1 MKDKLLLKIF
11 RNAGFTL
18 LELLIVMIIIGLLA
32 ALIGPKM
39 IGRVGESRQTVA
51 KQQVEG
57 FGSALEMYRLDTTK
71 YPTQE
76 QGLEALVSE
85 PQGVNNW
92 KGPYLKKKFIPKDPW
107 GHEYI
112 YTYPGANGD
121 YDIVSYGADG
131 NTGGG
136 GGGKEVASWGKD
148 LCFLLLKGNKGWQI
162 SKILH

>member
-1 MKDKLLLKIF
+1 MRNKLKLGLLKSG
-11 RNAGFTL
+11 GFTL

-51 KQQVEG
+51 KQQIEG
-57 FGSALEMYRLDTTK
+57 FSSAMEMYKLDTTK

-76 QGLEALVSE
+76 QGLEALVTE
-85 PQGVNNW
+85 PQGIANW

-107 GHEYI
+107 GNNYV
-112 YTYPGANGD
+112 YTYPGEHGD

-131 NTGGG
+131 NSGGDG
-136 GGGKEVASWGKD
+136 EAKDVASWE
-148 LCFLLLKGNKGWQI
+148 
-162 SKILH
+162 

>member
-1 MKDKLLLKIF
+1 MANRLKLELLKKG
-11 RNAGFTL
+11 GFTL

-51 KQQVEG
+51 KQQIEG
-57 FGSALEMYRLDTTK
+57 FSSALEMYKLDTTK

-76 QGLEALVSE
+76 QGLDALVTE
-85 PQGVNNW
+85 PQGITNW

-107 GHEYI
+107 GNNYV
-112 YTYPGANGD
+112 YLYPGEHGD

-131 NTGGG
+131 NAGGDG
-136 GGGKEVASWGKD
+136 EAKDVASWE
-148 LCFLLLKGNKGWQI
+148 
-162 SKILH
+162 

>member
-1 MKDKLLLKIF
+1 MRNKLKLRLLK
-11 RNAGFTL
+11 RDGFTL

-51 KQQVEG
+51 KQQIEG
-57 FGSALEMYRLDTTK
+57 FSSALEMYKLDTTK

-76 QGLEALVSE
+76 QGLEALVTQ

-92 KGPYLKKKFIPKDPW
+92 KGSYLKKKFIPKDPW
-107 GHEYI
+107 GNNYV
-112 YTYPGANGD
+112 YVYPGEHGD

-131 NTGGG
+131 NSGGEG
-136 GGGKEVASWGKD
+136 EEKDVASWE
-148 LCFLLLKGNKGWQI
+148 
-162 SKILH
+162 

>member
-1 MKDKLLLKIF
+1 MGNRLRLELLKKG
-11 RNAGFTL
+11 GFTL

-51 KQQVEG
+51 KQQIEG
-57 FGSALEMYRLDTTK
+57 FSSALEMYKLDTTK

-76 QGLEALVSE
+76 QGLEALVTE
-85 PQGVNNW
+85 PQGISNW

-107 GHEYI
+107 GNNYG
-112 YTYPGANGD
+112 YLYPGEHGD

-131 NTGGG
+131 NAGGDG
-136 GGGKEVASWGKD
+136 EAKDVASWE
-148 LCFLLLKGNKGWQI
+148 
-162 SKILH
+162 